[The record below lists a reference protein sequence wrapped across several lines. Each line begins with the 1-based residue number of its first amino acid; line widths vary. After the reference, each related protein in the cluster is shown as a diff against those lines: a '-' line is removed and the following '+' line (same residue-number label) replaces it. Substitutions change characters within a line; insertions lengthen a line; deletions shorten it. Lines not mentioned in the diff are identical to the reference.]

1 MRTFTCSHCGNPAH
15 FENVTCVHCGAELGF
30 LWPERELSTLEAAG
44 ERGLRCANRTLADCN
59 WLVGRADTLCACCA
73 LTRTRPADDD
83 LTGLEEF
90 RTAEAGKRRL
100 LFELGELGLPVE
112 GAHER
117 AGGLAFELLSSKR
130 ERVTTGH
137 ARGVIT
143 LDLAESD
150 PVHSEMMREQLG
162 EPYRTV
168 LGHFRHEIGHY
179 YQPLLVPEGSP
190 RIEPMRALL
199 GDERADYGAAL
210 ERHYA
215 QGPPANWAERH
226 VSAYATMH
234 PWEDWA
240 ETFAHVLHIRD
251 AMQTATAYGLADAD
265 PGAPLRAL
273 LADWLPLSI
282 ALNAIN
288 RGIGRPDLY
297 PFVLSAP
304 VVDKL
309 AFVDEVI
316 RAYTFA

>member
-1 MRTFTCSHCGNPAH
+1 MRTFSCTRCGNLAH
-15 FENVTCVHCGAELGF
+15 FENVRCVHCGAELGF
-30 LWPERELSTLEAAG
+30 LWPERTMTTLEAAG
-44 ERGLRCANRTLADCN
+44 ERGLRCANAMLADCN
-59 WLVGRADTLCACCA
+59 WLVATPGRLCASCA

-83 LTGLEEF
+83 QTGLEEF
-90 RTAEAGKRRL
+90 RTAEVAKRRL

-112 GAHER
+112 GTGER
-117 AGGLAFELLSSKR
+117 EGGLAFELLSS
-130 ERVTTGH
+130 ERGAVTTGH
-137 ARGVIT
+137 ASGVIT

-150 PVHSEMMREQLG
+150 PVHRETIREQLN

-190 RIEPMRALL
+190 HVERMRALF
-199 GDERADYGAAL
+199 GDERTDYAAAL
-210 ERHYA
+210 DRHYA
-215 QGPPANWAERH
+215 QGPPDDWAQRY

-234 PWEDWA
+234 PSEDWA

-251 AMQTATAYGLADAD
+251 AMQTAAAYGLTDAD
-265 PGAPLRAL
+265 PDAPLRQL

-316 RAYTFA
+316 RS